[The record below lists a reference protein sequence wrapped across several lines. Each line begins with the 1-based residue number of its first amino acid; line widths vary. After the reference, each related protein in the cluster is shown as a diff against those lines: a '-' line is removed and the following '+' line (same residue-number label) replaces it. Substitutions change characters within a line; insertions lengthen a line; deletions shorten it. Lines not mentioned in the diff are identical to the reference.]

1 MLNDL
6 KLLEKK
12 IDGMLRGSKYFKS
25 KRVSEKSIFEIQLLR
40 AKIVSKSESSKAIQV
55 GLLFLGIFLTININI
70 ILRAGIDKNYMA
82 LYLAILLFIAFGTY
96 LIIDRIFR
104 KSVEKNTYCI
114 ELMDLLIEKKEEN
127 CNTIQNE

>member
-1 MLNDL
+1 MNDL
-6 KLLEKK
+6 KLLEKE

-25 KRVSEKSIFEIQLLR
+25 KRVSGKSIFEIQLLR

-55 GLLFLGIFLTININI
+55 GLLFLGLFLTININI
-70 ILRAGIDKNYMA
+70 ILRAGIEKNYMA
-82 LYLAILLFIAFGTY
+82 LYLAILLVIAFVTY

-114 ELMDLLIEKKEEN
+114 ELMDLLIEKKEEHS
-127 CNTIQNE
+127 NTI